1 MTSDTAINSAERD
14 AVWLTAIVQTRDA
27 SALASLFEIYG
38 PKLKAWLVQRGAS
51 AQTAED
57 MLQDVMIK
65 VWTRADKFDAT
76 KASFATWLYRVT
88 RNCWIDHNRKH
99 NRTDVR
105 DPEIMKVIVDEEVP
119 SAEFSYIS
127 QESSQILKDHIQL
140 LSEVQQ
146 KAIQM
151 AFMEFK
157 TYQEISEETG
167 LPLGTV
173 KTRIRSAIQ
182 TLKTNMPRHLGSV

>member
-1 MTSDTAINSAERD
+1 VKD
-14 AVWLTAIVQTRDA
+14 AA
-27 SALASLFEIYG
+27 ALAHLFEIYG
-38 PKLKAWLVQRGAS
+38 PKLKAWLILRGAN

-57 MLQDVMIK
+57 ILQDVMIK
-65 VWTRADKFDAT
+65 IWTRAHQFDSE
-76 KASFATWLYRVT
+76 KASFATWLYRIT
-88 RNCWIDHNRKH
+88 RNGWIDYNRKH

-105 DPEIMKVIVDEEVP
+105 DPEIMKTIVDEAVP
-119 SAEFSYIS
+119 SAETGYIS
-127 QESSQILKDHIQL
+127 LESSRILKDNIKL
-140 LSEVQQ
+140 LSKVQQ
-146 KAIQM
+146 MAIQM

-182 TLKTNMPRHLGSV
+182 TLKANMSGQPVDMPV